1 MRLSLFI
8 ILLLNAGLVH
18 AETVHIAVA
27 TNFKSTAQ
35 KINTLFE
42 QKSAHTVVLSS
53 ASTGTLYSQIT
64 HGAPF
69 DIFFSADRN
78 APFRLEESQLGV
90 NGQQFCYALGGLTLV
105 GSDNAAQ
112 DLANPRLSL
121 AIANPNTAP
130 YGRAAVEVMQRREFT
145 TASTRKLVRANNA
158 IQAYQHWHS
167 SSVDLALVPNS
178 LAAGKGAAISS
189 NWYTPIEQH
198 VIWLKRAESNP
209 AAESYMHLIQSEE
222 VQEIIHN
229 AGYGICP

>member
-1 MRLSLFI
+1 MRFTLFI

-18 AETVHIAVA
+18 AEPVHIAVA
-27 TNFKSTAQ
+27 TNFKSTAK

-42 QKSAHTVVLSS
+42 QKSAHTTVLSS

-69 DIFFSADRN
+69 DIFFSADKD
-78 APFRLEESQLGV
+78 APLRLEEDALGV
-90 NGQQFCYALGGLTLV
+90 SGQQFCYALGGLTLV

-112 DLANPRLSL
+112 DLANPSLSL
-121 AIANPNTAP
+121 AIANPKTAP
-130 YGRAAVEVMQRREFT
+130 YGRAAEEVIQRTEFT
-145 TASTRKLVRANNA
+145 TASNRKLVRANNA

-178 LAAGKGAAISS
+178 LAAGEGAAISS

-198 VIWLKRAESNP
+198 VIWLRRAKSNP
-209 AAESYMHLIQSEE
+209 AAEAYMRLIRSEE
-222 VQEIIHN
+222 VQAIIHN
-229 AGYGICP
+229 AGYGTCP

>member
-1 MRLSLFI
+1 MRLSMFI
-8 ILLLNAGLVH
+8 ILLLSAGLIH

-27 TNFKSTAQ
+27 TNFKSTAK

-42 QKSAHTVVLSS
+42 QKSAHTAVLSS

-69 DIFFSADRN
+69 DIFFSADKN
-78 APFRLEESQLGV
+78 APLRLEENQLGV
-90 NGQQFCYALGGLTLV
+90 NGQQFCYAMGGLTLV
-105 GSDNAAQ
+105 GSDNAAE

-121 AIANPNTAP
+121 AIANPKTAP
-130 YGRAAVEVMQRREFT
+130 YGRAALQVIQRREFKA
-145 TASTRKLVRANNA
+145 ASNRKLVRANNA

-178 LAAGKGAAISS
+178 LAAGEGAAISS

-198 VIWLKRAESNP
+198 VIWLKRANSNP
-209 AAESYMHLIQSEE
+209 AAKAYMRLIRSEE
-222 VQEIIHN
+222 VQTMIQN
-229 AGYGICP
+229 TGYGTCP